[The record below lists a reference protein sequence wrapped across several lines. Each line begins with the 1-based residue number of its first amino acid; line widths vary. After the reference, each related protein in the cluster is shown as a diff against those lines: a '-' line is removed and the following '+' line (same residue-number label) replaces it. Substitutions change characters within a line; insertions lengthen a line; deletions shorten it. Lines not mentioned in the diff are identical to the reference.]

1 MMLVSP
7 EDRQRTLSKG
17 NGYSSGCLW
26 QRVLRSKRSEMYCRA
41 EGVLVPECGA
51 ELFGRN
57 RQQIGR
63 GSGGENRGLPEKR
76 EPQRTDANRK
86 SLWFLAVCKLLALT
100 NG

>member
-1 MMLVSP
+1 
-7 EDRQRTLSKG
+7 
-17 NGYSSGCLW
+17 
-26 QRVLRSKRSEMYCRA
+26 MYCRA

-76 EPQRTDANRK
+76 EPQRTESPREPTQIGKAFGSWRFV
-86 SLWFLAVCKLLALT
+86 SFLR
-100 NG
+100 

>member
-7 EDRQRTLSKG
+7 EVRQRTLSKG

-63 GSGGENRGLPEKR
+63 GSGGEIVDCQRSENPR
-76 EPQRTDANRK
+76 EPTQIGKAFGSWRFV
-86 SLWFLAVCKLLALT
+86 SFLR
-100 NG
+100 